1 MASPSH
7 WRVPSHRANSQ
18 APLAMAQTVWNSFWE
33 KITVNYL
40 DRSPP
45 KGGVSKIE
53 FHSLIIHMFFP
64 RGLKHDAPQRWM
76 TSLATICL
84 YILFICSSLAKSIDI
99 LIKNCPK
106 FFETRLSYY
115 GNGWMA
121 KSVAPHVSDEAGDT
135 C

>member
-1 MASPSH
+1 
-7 WRVPSHRANSQ
+7 
-18 APLAMAQTVWNSFWE
+18 MAQTVWNSFWE

-53 FHSLIIHMFFP
+53 FHSLIIHMFFS

-84 YILFICSSLAKSIDI
+84 YILFFAGKSIDF
-99 LIKNCPK
+99 LIKTAR
-106 FFETRLSYY
+106 FFSKHDSATTEMA
-115 GNGWMA
+115 GWQRVLHLMSQMKRTIRA
-121 KSVAPHVSDEAGDT
+121 E
-135 C
+135 